1 MKPAIE
7 SEYIDFLYDFKGLWE
22 TPSRCGLK
30 IVKKDNKTIVIAT
43 ELFNE
48 NPGTSIT
55 NCCAK
60 LVQSICNENNISPD
74 HLCFIE
80 HTPDQKSKLSFY
92 NETFFKVNLQWT
104 GNEFAFP
111 KWVSI
116 SKEEVDK
123 LICF

>member
-1 MKPAIE
+1 MKATTE

-30 IVKKDNKTIVIAT
+30 IVQKNDKTIVIAT
-43 ELFNE
+43 ELFNA

-55 NCCAK
+55 NACAK
-60 LVQSICNENNISPD
+60 LVQSICNEKNISPD
-74 HLCFIE
+74 QLIFIE

-92 NETFFKVNLQWT
+92 NETFFRVNLQWT

-111 KWVSI
+111 KWESI
-116 SKEEVDK
+116 SKEDVDK
-123 LICF
+123 LIC